1 MQRSLVDPV
10 FVDTTVLSNF
20 ASTDGTV
27 TLQEIVDSFV
37 VVASVRRELERG
49 VDHGHDYLES
59 ALARIDAESTVDV
72 VETPAPDGS
81 AIRER
86 LDRGEADALWGA
98 LDRDGTLASDDLA
111 ARQVAAT
118 RGVPVTGSIGL
129 LALGVT
135 RDVLTAE
142 TADAWLESW
151 RAKRGYYAPVDSV
164 RDVLE

>member
-1 MQRSLVDPV
+1 MHRRLSDPV

-20 ASTDGTV
+20 ASTDGTAS
-27 TLQEIVDSFV
+27 LQETVGSLV
-37 VVASVRRELERG
+37 VVAAVRRELERG

-59 ALARIDAESTVDV
+59 ARAQIDAESTVEV
-72 VETPAPDGS
+72 VEIS
-81 AIRER
+81 ASADSPLLEQ
-86 LDRGEADALWGA
+86 LDRGETDALWGA

-111 ARQVAAT
+111 ARQVAANQ
-118 RGVPVTGSIGL
+118 GVQVTGSVGL

-142 TADAWLESW
+142 IADEWLETW

-164 RDVLE
+164 REVLE